1 MTFYARYLICLYC
14 PGECFFRQRQPAQHL
29 NLNLP
34 GAPVPELSVSNP
46 LSSAPQAVLSS
57 EGGISKVTLSG
68 DWTVLR
74 IDLVARQLLQNIS
87 TPAGRPVE
95 IDAHAVSFMDTA
107 GARLIVEFERRMAAE
122 GGTVTLHTAHLNHES
137 LIQLM
142 RDVPQALKRDLKGS
156 KLIRVLNRVGEVLFE
171 QTREALQL
179 LSFSGHM
186 LTCLGHSLLKPAR
199 IRFIS
204 LVSHMEDTGVNAVP
218 IVSLLAFLIGLVIV
232 YMGSAQLAKF
242 GAQVFAVNLLEIATL
257 RELGPILTA
266 IVVAGRSGSAFTAQ
280 IGAMKS
286 NEEISAM
293 QVMGLEPME
302 LLVIPRVLGLMI
314 MLPVLIIVADLAG
327 ILGGALASLV
337 TMDLDFAAFLTRMQE
352 TANINN
358 FYVGL
363 VKAPFFAAAIALVG
377 CFHGYQVTGS
387 AESVGRLTTTSV
399 VKSIFIVII
408 IDAVFAIF
416 FSAIGV

>member
-1 MTFYARYLICLYC
+1 MPESYANN
-14 PGECFFRQRQPAQHL
+14 FQP
-29 NLNLP
+29 LP
-34 GAPVPELSVSNP
+34 
-46 LSSAPQAVLSS
+46 PQAVLS
-57 EGGISKVTLSG
+57 GVGNNLKLDLSG
-68 DWTVLR
+68 EWTVLY
-74 IDLVARQLLQNIS
+74 ISEVARQLQSMHL
-87 TPAGRPVE
+87 PPGGRVD
-95 IDAHAVSFMDTA
+95 IDADAVSLLDTA
-107 GARLIVEFERRMAAE
+107 GARLIVELENRAKAGGGEVNIALSHTTHQDLLRRMREVTQNLPKAAK
-122 GGTVTLHTAHLNHES
+122 GSRFVFLLNH
-137 LIQLM
+137 M
-142 RDVPQALKRDLKGS
+142 
-156 KLIRVLNRVGEVLFE
+156 GEVIFE

-186 LTCLGHSLLKPAR
+186 LTCLGRSLIKPAR
-199 IRFIS
+199 IRLTS

-286 NEEISAM
+286 NEELSAM
-293 QVMGLEPME
+293 RVMGLEPME

-314 MLPVLIIVADLAG
+314 MLPVLIVVADFAG
-327 ILGGALASLV
+327 ILGGAIASIV
-337 TMDLDFAAFLTRMQE
+337 TMDLNFASFFARMQE

-358 FYVGL
+358 LYVGL
-363 VKAPFFAAAIALVG
+363 IKAPFFAAAIALVG

-387 AESVGRLTTTSV
+387 AESVGRLTTKSV
-399 VKSIFIVII
+399 VKSIFLVII

-416 FSAIGV
+416 FSTIDI

>member
-1 MTFYARYLICLYC
+1 MSESYANNL
-14 PGECFFRQRQPAQHL
+14 QP
-29 NLNLP
+29 LP
-34 GAPVPELSVSNP
+34 
-46 LSSAPQAVLSS
+46 PQAVLSS
-57 EGGISKVTLSG
+57 AGNNLKLNLSG
-68 DWTVLR
+68 EWTVLY
-74 IDLVARQLLQNIS
+74 IADVARQLQNMLL
-87 TPAGRPVE
+87 PAGGRVD
-95 IDAHAVSFMDTA
+95 IDADGISLLDTA
-107 GARLIVEFERRMAAE
+107 GARLIVEVENRVKAANGQVSVALSHATHQDLLRRMREVAQNLPEAPK
-122 GGTVTLHTAHLNHES
+122 GSYFISLLNH
-137 LIQLM
+137 M
-142 RDVPQALKRDLKGS
+142 
-156 KLIRVLNRVGEVLFE
+156 GEVIFE
-171 QTREALQL
+171 QAHEALQL

-186 LTCLGHSLLKPAR
+186 LTCLAQSLIKPAK
-199 IRFIS
+199 IRFTS

-286 NEEISAM
+286 NEELSAM
-293 QVMGLEPME
+293 RVMGLEPME

-314 MLPVLIIVADLAG
+314 MLPVLIVVADLAG
-327 ILGGALASLV
+327 IMGGAIASAV
-337 TMDLDFAAFLTRMQE
+337 TMDLNFSSFLARMQE

-358 FYVGL
+358 LYVGL
-363 VKAPFFAAAIALVG
+363 IKAPFFAAAIALVG

-387 AESVGRLTTTSV
+387 AESVGRLTTKSV
-399 VKSIFIVII
+399 VKSIFLVII

-416 FSAIGV
+416 FSTIDM

>member
-1 MTFYARYLICLYC
+1 MPESYANNL
-14 PGECFFRQRQPAQHL
+14 QP
-29 NLNLP
+29 LP
-34 GAPVPELSVSNP
+34 
-46 LSSAPQAVLSS
+46 PQAA
-57 EGGISKVTLSG
+57 LSG
-68 DWTVLR
+68 AGSNLKLDLSGEWTVLY
-74 IDLVARQLLQNIS
+74 ISEVARQLQSMPL
-87 TPAGRPVE
+87 PPGGRVE
-95 IDAHAVSFMDTA
+95 IDADAVSLLDTA
-107 GARLIVEFERRMAAE
+107 GARLIVELENRAKAGGGEVNIALSHTTHQDLLRRMREVTQNLPKAAK
-122 GGTVTLHTAHLNHES
+122 GSRFVFLLNH
-137 LIQLM
+137 M
-142 RDVPQALKRDLKGS
+142 
-156 KLIRVLNRVGEVLFE
+156 GEVIFE

-186 LTCLGHSLLKPAR
+186 LTCLGRSLIKPAR
-199 IRFIS
+199 IRLTS

-286 NEEISAM
+286 NEELSAM
-293 QVMGLEPME
+293 RVMGLEPME

-314 MLPVLIIVADLAG
+314 MLPVLIVVADFAG
-327 ILGGALASLV
+327 ILGGAIASIV
-337 TMDLDFAAFLTRMQE
+337 TMDLNFASFFARMQE

-358 FYVGL
+358 LYVGL
-363 VKAPFFAAAIALVG
+363 IKAPFFAAAIALVG

-387 AESVGRLTTTSV
+387 AESVGRLTTKSV
-399 VKSIFIVII
+399 VKSIFLVII

-416 FSAIGV
+416 FSTIDI

>member
-1 MTFYARYLICLYC
+1 MSESYA
-14 PGECFFRQRQPAQHL
+14 AD
-29 NLNLP
+29 LP
-34 GAPVPELSVSNP
+34 FSP
-46 LSSAPQAVLSS
+46 PQAVLNTAGQGS
-57 EGGISKVTLSG
+57 GLTLSG
-68 DWTVLR
+68 EWTVLY
-74 IDLVARQLLQNIS
+74 IAPVARQLKDLNL
-87 TPAGRPVE
+87 PAGGQVD
-95 IDAHAVSFMDTA
+95 IDADAISLLDTA
-107 GARLIVEFERRMAAE
+107 GARLIVELENRIKAKGGVAATLMSQPTHQDLLKRMREVAQDLPKADR
-122 GGTVTLHTAHLNHES
+122 VSKFIFLLNH
-137 LIQLM
+137 M
-142 RDVPQALKRDLKGS
+142 
-156 KLIRVLNRVGEVLFE
+156 GEVLYE
-171 QTREALQL
+171 QSREALQL

-186 LTCLGHSLLKPAR
+186 LTCLANSIIRPAR
-199 IRFIS
+199 IRFTS

-293 QVMGLEPME
+293 RVMGLEPME
-302 LLVIPRVLGLMI
+302 LLVIPRVLGLMVMMPI
-314 MLPVLIIVADLAG
+314 LIIVADLAG
-327 ILGGALASLV
+327 IIGGAIASYT
-337 TMDLDFAAFLTRMQE
+337 TMDLDFAAFATRMQE

-358 FYVGL
+358 LYVGL

-399 VKSIFIVII
+399 VKSIFLVII

-416 FSAIGV
+416 FSAIDI

>member
-1 MTFYARYLICLYC
+1 MSEAYLNDT
-14 PGECFFRQRQPAQHL
+14 Q
-29 NLNLP
+29 LP
-34 GAPVPELSVSNP
+34 P
-46 LSSAPQAVLSS
+46 PQAVLS
-57 EGGISKVTLSG
+57 GAGTNLTLKLSG
-68 DWTVLR
+68 DWTVLY
-74 IDLVARQLLQNIS
+74 IAGVARQLRDMNL
-87 TPAGRPVE
+87 PAGGRVN
-95 IDAHAVSFMDTA
+95 IDAEAVSLLDTA
-107 GARLIVEFERRMAAE
+107 GARLIVELENRVREKGGETSVAASQTTHQDLLRRMRE
-122 GGTVTLHTAHLNHES
+122 VT
-137 LIQLM
+137 Q
-142 RDVPQALKRDLKGS
+142 DLPKAGKGS
-156 KLIRVLNRVGEVLFE
+156 KFIFLLNHMGEVLFE
-171 QTREALQL
+171 QTNEALQL
-179 LSFSGHM
+179 LSFSGQM
-186 LTCLGHSLLKPAR
+186 LTCLGASLIKPAR
-199 IRFIS
+199 IRVTS

-218 IVSLLAFLIGLVIV
+218 IVSLLSFLIGLVIV

-286 NEEISAM
+286 NEELSAM
-293 QVMGLEPME
+293 RVMGLEPME

-314 MLPVLIIVADLAG
+314 MLPVLIVIADLAG
-327 ILGGALASLV
+327 IMGGAIASSV
-337 TMDLDFAAFLTRMQE
+337 TMDLNFASFLVRMQE

-387 AESVGRLTTTSV
+387 AESVGRLTTKSV
-399 VKSIFIVII
+399 VKSIFLVII

-416 FSAIGV
+416 FSAIDI

>member
-1 MTFYARYLICLYC
+1 MELENRIKAKGGVAATLMS
-14 PGECFFRQRQPAQHL
+14 QPTHQDLLKRMREVAQD
-29 NLNLP
+29 LP
-34 GAPVPELSVSNP
+34 KADRVSKFIF
-46 LSSAPQAVLSS
+46 L
-57 EGGISKVTLSG
+57 
-68 DWTVLR
+68 
-74 IDLVARQLLQNIS
+74 
-87 TPAGRPVE
+87 
-95 IDAHAVSFMDTA
+95 
-107 GARLIVEFERRMAAE
+107 
-122 GGTVTLHTAHLNHES
+122 LNH
-137 LIQLM
+137 M
-142 RDVPQALKRDLKGS
+142 
-156 KLIRVLNRVGEVLFE
+156 GEVLYE
-171 QTREALQL
+171 QSREALQL

-186 LTCLGHSLLKPAR
+186 LTCLANSIIRPAR
-199 IRFIS
+199 IRFTS

-293 QVMGLEPME
+293 RVMGLEPME
-302 LLVIPRVLGLMI
+302 LLVIPRVLGLMVMMPI
-314 MLPVLIIVADLAG
+314 LIIVADLAG
-327 ILGGALASLV
+327 IIGGAIASYT
-337 TMDLDFAAFLTRMQE
+337 TMDLDFAAFATRMQE

-399 VKSIFIVII
+399 VKSIFLVII

-416 FSAIGV
+416 FSAIDI

>member
-1 MTFYARYLICLYC
+1 MSESYVADPNFSPPR
-14 PGECFFRQRQPAQHL
+14 
-29 NLNLP
+29 
-34 GAPVPELSVSNP
+34 
-46 LSSAPQAVLSS
+46 AVLNNA
-57 EGGISKVTLSG
+57 GRGAGLKLSG
-68 DWTVLR
+68 EWTVLY
-74 IDLVARQLLQNIS
+74 IAEVARQLQSMGL
-87 TPAGRPVE
+87 PAGGRVD
-95 IDAHAVSFMDTA
+95 IDADAISLLDTA
-107 GARLIVEFERRMAAE
+107 GARLIVELENRIKAKGGVAATAMSQPTHQDLLRRMREVAQDLPEAPR
-122 GGTVTLHTAHLNHES
+122 GSKFISLLNH
-137 LIQLM
+137 I
-142 RDVPQALKRDLKGS
+142 
-156 KLIRVLNRVGEVLFE
+156 GEVLSE
-171 QTREALQL
+171 QGREALQL

-186 LTCLGHSLLKPAR
+186 LTCLGNSIIRPAR
-199 IRFIS
+199 IRLTS
-204 LVSHMEDTGVNAVP
+204 LISHMEDTGVNAVP

-302 LLVIPRVLGLMI
+302 MLVIPRVLGLMI
-314 MLPVLIIVADLAG
+314 MLPVLIIVADVAG
-327 ILGGALASLV
+327 IIGGAIASYV
-337 TMDLDFAAFLTRMQE
+337 TMDLNFAAFATRMQE

-399 VKSIFIVII
+399 VKSIFMVII

-416 FSAIGV
+416 FSAIDV

>member
-1 MTFYARYLICLYC
+1 MAATSVN
-14 PGECFFRQRQPAQHL
+14 
-29 NLNLP
+29 NLQFSP
-34 GAPVPELSVSNP
+34 
-46 LSSAPQAVLSS
+46 PQAVLSGA
-57 EGGISKVTLSG
+57 GGSFTLTLSG
-68 DWTVLR
+68 EWTVLR
-74 IDLVARQLLQNIS
+74 IDRVARQLLRDIS
-87 TPAGRPVE
+87 VPTGWTVK
-95 IDAHAVSFMDTA
+95 IDASAVSFMDTA
-107 GARLIVEFERRMAAE
+107 GARLIVEFERRVADAA
-122 GGTVTLHTAHLNHES
+122 GTVSLNTAHLNHEN

-142 RDVPQALKRDLKGS
+142 RDVPQALKRDVRGS
-156 KLIRVLNRVGEVLFE
+156 KIVRILNRVGEVLFE
-171 QTREALQL
+171 QTDEALQL
-179 LSFSGHM
+179 LSFAGQM
-186 LTCLGHSLLKPAR
+186 LTCLGRSLIRPAR

-204 LVSHMEDTGVNAVP
+204 LISHMEDTGVNAVP

-302 LLVIPRVLGLMI
+302 ILVIPRVLGLMV
-314 MLPVLIIVADLAG
+314 MLPVLIIVADMAG
-327 ILGGALASLV
+327 ILGGAIASMV
-337 TMDLDFAAFLTRMQE
+337 TMDLNFAAFITRMQE

-377 CFHGYQVTGS
+377 CFHGYKVTGS

-399 VKSIFIVII
+399 VKSIFMVII

-416 FSAIGV
+416 FSAINI

>member
-1 MTFYARYLICLYC
+1 MSEAYVADLQFS
-14 PGECFFRQRQPAQHL
+14 P
-29 NLNLP
+29 
-34 GAPVPELSVSNP
+34 
-46 LSSAPQAVLSS
+46 PQAVLNNAGRGASLR
-57 EGGISKVTLSG
+57 LSG
-68 DWTVLR
+68 EWTVLY
-74 IDLVARQLLQNIS
+74 IAEVARQLQNMNL
-87 TPAGRPVE
+87 PAGGQVD
-95 IDAHAVSFMDTA
+95 IDADAISLLDTA
-107 GARLIVEFERRMAAE
+107 GARLIVELETRIKAKGGVAATAMNQPTHQDLLRRMREVA
-122 GGTVTLHTAHLNHES
+122 
-137 LIQLM
+137 Q
-142 RDVPQALKRDLKGS
+142 DLPEAPKGS
-156 KLIRVLNRVGEVLFE
+156 KFIFLLNHIGEVLFE
-171 QTREALQL
+171 QGREALQL

-186 LTCLGHSLLKPAR
+186 LTCLANSIIRPAR
-199 IRFIS
+199 IRLTS
-204 LVSHMEDTGVNAVP
+204 LISHMEDTGVNAVP

-293 QVMGLEPME
+293 RVMGLEPME
-302 LLVIPRVLGLMI
+302 MLVIPRVLGLMI
-314 MLPVLIIVADLAG
+314 MLPILIIVADLAG
-327 ILGGALASLV
+327 IVGGAIASYV
-337 TMDLDFAAFLTRMQE
+337 TMDLDFAAFATRMQE

-363 VKAPFFAAAIALVG
+363 IKAPFFAAAIALVG

-399 VKSIFIVII
+399 VKSIFMVII

-416 FSAIGV
+416 FSAINV

>member
-1 MTFYARYLICLYC
+1 MSESYAS
-14 PGECFFRQRQPAQHL
+14 
-29 NLNLP
+29 NLQFTP
-34 GAPVPELSVSNP
+34 
-46 LSSAPQAVLSS
+46 PQAVLS
-57 EGGISKVTLSG
+57 GAGNNLTLKLSG
-68 DWTVLR
+68 EWTVLY
-74 IDLVARQLLQNIS
+74 ISEVARQLQAMHL
-87 TPAGRPVE
+87 PGGGRVD
-95 IDAHAVSFMDTA
+95 IDANAVSLLDTA
-107 GARLIVEFERRMAAE
+107 GARLIVELENRVRERGGETVVAAEQATHQDLLRRMRE
-122 GGTVTLHTAHLNHES
+122 VTQDLPPKSKGSRFVFLLNH
-137 LIQLM
+137 M
-142 RDVPQALKRDLKGS
+142 
-156 KLIRVLNRVGEVLFE
+156 GEVIFE
-171 QTREALQL
+171 QSREALRL

-186 LTCLGHSLLKPAR
+186 LTCLGVSLIKPAR
-199 IRFIS
+199 IRLTS

-293 QVMGLEPME
+293 RVMGLEPME

-314 MLPVLIIVADLAG
+314 MLPVLIVVADFAG
-327 ILGGALASLV
+327 IMGGALASYV
-337 TMDLDFAAFLTRMQE
+337 TMDLDLASFAARMQE

-358 FYVGL
+358 LYVGL
-363 VKAPFFAAAIALVG
+363 IKAPFFAAAIALVG

-387 AESVGRLTTTSV
+387 AESVGRLTTRSV
-399 VKSIFIVII
+399 VKSIFIVIV

-416 FSAIGV
+416 FSAIDV

>member
-1 MTFYARYLICLYC
+1 MSESYA
-14 PGECFFRQRQPAQHL
+14 AD
-29 NLNLP
+29 LP
-34 GAPVPELSVSNP
+34 FSP
-46 LSSAPQAVLSS
+46 PQAVLNTA
-57 EGGISKVTLSG
+57 GRGTGLTLSG
-68 DWTVLR
+68 EWTVLY
-74 IDLVARQLLQNIS
+74 IAAVARQLKDLNL
-87 TPAGRPVE
+87 PAGGQVD
-95 IDAHAVSFMDTA
+95 IDADAISLLDTA
-107 GARLIVEFERRMAAE
+107 GARLIVELENRIKAKGGVAATLMSQPTHQDLLKRMREVAQDLPKADR
-122 GGTVTLHTAHLNHES
+122 GSKFIFVLNH
-137 LIQLM
+137 M
-142 RDVPQALKRDLKGS
+142 
-156 KLIRVLNRVGEVLFE
+156 GEVLYE
-171 QTREALQL
+171 QSREALKL

-186 LTCLGHSLLKPAR
+186 LTCLGNSIIRPAR
-199 IRFIS
+199 IRFTS

-293 QVMGLEPME
+293 RVMGLEPME
-302 LLVIPRVLGLMI
+302 LLVIPRVLGLMVMMPI
-314 MLPVLIIVADLAG
+314 LIIVADLAG
-327 ILGGALASLV
+327 IIGGAIASYT
-337 TMDLDFAAFLTRMQE
+337 TMDLDFAAFATRMQE

-399 VKSIFIVII
+399 VKSIFLVII

-416 FSAIGV
+416 FSAIDI

>member
-1 MTFYARYLICLYC
+1 MSESYLNDT
-14 PGECFFRQRQPAQHL
+14 R
-29 NLNLP
+29 
-34 GAPVPELSVSNP
+34 LSP
-46 LSSAPQAVLSS
+46 PQVVLS
-57 EGGISKVTLSG
+57 GAGTNLTLKLSG
-68 DWTVLR
+68 AWTVLH
-74 IDLVARQLLQNIS
+74 IAGVSRQLRDMNL
-87 TPAGRPVE
+87 PAGGRVN
-95 IDAHAVSFMDTA
+95 IDAEAVSLLDTA
-107 GARLIVEFERRMAAE
+107 GARLIVELENRIREKGGETFVAAGQDTHQDLLRRMREVTQDLPKAA
-122 GGTVTLHTAHLNHES
+122 
-137 LIQLM
+137 
-142 RDVPQALKRDLKGS
+142 KGS
-156 KLIRVLNRVGEVLFE
+156 KIIFLLNHMGEVLFE

-186 LTCLGHSLLKPAR
+186 LTCLGASLVKPAR
-199 IRFIS
+199 IRVIS

-218 IVSLLAFLIGLVIV
+218 IVSLLSFLIGLVIV

-286 NEEISAM
+286 NEELSAM
-293 QVMGLEPME
+293 RVMGLEPME

-314 MLPVLIIVADLAG
+314 MLPVLIVVADLAG
-327 ILGGALASLV
+327 IMGGAIASLV
-337 TMDLDFAAFLTRMQE
+337 TMDLDFASFFARMQE
-352 TANINN
+352 TASINN

-363 VKAPFFAAAIALVG
+363 IKAPFFAAAIALVG

-387 AESVGRLTTTSV
+387 AESVGRLTTKSV
-399 VKSIFIVII
+399 VKSIFLVII

-416 FSAIGV
+416 FSAIEI